1 MSLRLRQLEIR
12 IRTMRG
18 TFGVRL
24 PIKPQGLV
32 VVRANNTSGKS
43 TCVQSIIYA
52 LGLEAM
58 LTVSQQTPPLQYAVL
73 ERFQYGD
80 EEVQVDESEVL
91 LEMENGL
98 GEIVTV
104 QRPIVSNTKKTNLI
118 TVWSGPLLTNP
129 TAGYEKQ
136 DYFVRI
142 EGAAQRPRG
151 FHAFLAK
158 YINWNL
164 PTVSRFDGSQAP
176 LYLECIFPLF
186 MTEQKH
192 GWSGIQARMP
202 THFRIREMGKRA
214 IEFVLKL
221 DSYEIAERRQ
231 RLREQLSSIGERWGR
246 LTSEVD
252 AKIGALGGVVRN
264 LHRLPVSEWP
274 LVPAPECIVFDGN
287 EWERVQAATLRI
299 SSRLKDLSTEEV
311 PVVSTA
317 VDRVAEDLRSAQ
329 KQLTTLEVLAVR
341 ALRDNETEEA
351 ENSSIRERIAALE
364 ADQQNYQDLKRLRDI
379 GSDLRLSIA
388 TGRCPTCDQEI
399 NDVLLPQLATAP
411 PMSFDDNIKFIAGQI
426 ATFRTMLTDSERV
439 VEGRRRS
446 ATAIR
451 SKMQELR
458 ANIRA
463 YKQTLTS
470 ANNSASAA
478 DVRERMA
485 LEASLQTY
493 QSITEQLDSALEQL
507 ETLAIEFAEYS
518 AALDALKSD
527 TSEQDESKLQSL
539 QASFVSQ
546 LDQYGFSSIRPS
558 SLLRISRET
567 YRPTYEG
574 FDLGFN
580 LSASDMIRTIWA
592 YLFGLMEVARSG
604 NTNHLG
610 LLVLDEP
617 RQQQADKVSFSE
629 FAKRAAGA
637 LEAGQQVLFMTS
649 EDPETLT
656 TMLEGTEH
664 QYISFEGKM
673 IQPLAF

>member
-264 LHRLPVSEWP
+264 LPRLPVSEWP

>member
-1 MSLRLRQLEIR
+1 
-12 IRTMRG
+12 
-18 TFGVRL
+18 
-24 PIKPQGLV
+24 
-32 VVRANNTSGKS
+32 
-43 TCVQSIIYA
+43 
-52 LGLEAM
+52 
-58 LTVSQQTPPLQYAVL
+58 
-73 ERFQYGD
+73 
-80 EEVQVDESEVL
+80 VQVDESEVL

-264 LHRLPVSEWP
+264 LPRLPVSEWP